1 MGCSTS
7 GIIKSVSVCSSNK
20 AQGNRR
26 DQVEQENTD
35 LVQRHASVVQSVK
48 LLDRQMKP
56 SAMPSMYPIVC
67 EQEAQPPHEQDA
79 IVDHGTPKQCL
90 TYYRDTHELPPPHG
104 QCTAYAMAFRC
115 LPSPGTILVPSPSSH
130 VRPGG

>member
-1 MGCSTS
+1 MATVIALLSLLLVLLGFREYRISWRLLVQECEGNS
-7 GIIKSVSVCSSNK
+7 G
-20 AQGNRR
+20 
-26 DQVEQENTD
+26 DQVEEENTH

-79 IVDHGTPKQCL
+79 VVDKGTPEQYL
-90 TYYRDTHELPPPHG
+90 AYYRYTHNRFPNLS
-104 QCTAYAMAFRC
+104 
-115 LPSPGTILVPSPSSH
+115 LS
-130 VRPGG
+130 